1 MSDATPDWTRGA
13 EALAY
18 QRCGRCGH
26 AWTFHR
32 DFCPACGATDPATL
46 PCGGRGTVYA
56 LTRVARAPSEAL
68 RALAPYTIALI
79 DLNEGVRL
87 MAHLEDGAVIG
98 DRVQAG
104 FRQFGDALVP
114 LFSRAAPDAGS

>member
-1 MSDATPDWTRGA
+1 MRHL
-13 EALAY
+13 ALAASLAAV
-18 QRCGRCGH
+18 GVIGVM
-26 AWTFHR
+26 
-32 DFCPACGATDPATL
+32 L
-46 PCGGRGTVYA
+46 
-56 LTRVARAPSEAL
+56 VARAPSEAL

>member
-1 MSDATPDWTRGA
+1 MNDTLPDWTRGTDG
-13 EALAY
+13 LVY
-18 QRCGRCGH
+18 QRCNGCGE
-26 AWTFHR
+26 AWIFRR
-32 DFCPACGATDPATL
+32 DFCPACGATHPATV
-46 PCGGRGTVYA
+46 PCGGLGTVYA

-79 DLNEGVRL
+79 DLDEGVRL

-98 DRVQAG
+98 DRVRAG

-114 LFSRAAPDAGS
+114 LFSRPAADAAP